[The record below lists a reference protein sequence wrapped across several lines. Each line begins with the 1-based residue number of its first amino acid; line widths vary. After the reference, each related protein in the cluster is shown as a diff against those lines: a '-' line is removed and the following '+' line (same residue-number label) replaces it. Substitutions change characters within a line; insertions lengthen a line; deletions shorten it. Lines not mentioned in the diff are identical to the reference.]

1 MNIAERIIR
10 VADILDTQ
18 NKFEEADALT
28 KIASEISI
36 NKIANPVN
44 LNKTV
49 GDQNRLNTTQNRI
62 KNTLEETST
71 LKNQTPVQ
79 ASDDDENEREAGF
92 TSLTTFKNDQLTT
105 NKTNKDIGKVVN
117 TVDKLK
123 STASSK
129 TANMVNLTGLMNQQK
144 QTNFINNQISKTVQ
158 TIGNM
163 KATSSDEAD
172 KKTGE
177 RDDEDN
183 DDKEA
188 ISLTIKSFY
197 AEAFVNGLPIVTTGR
212 YRTMYEV
219 FSEPRLR
226 ALREEFGYDLGTA
239 KFVEEIDS
247 SQSQYVAN
255 LITDSTVDNRFGFNS
270 SDATL
275 EGIYPNQE
283 LLNQADKVTAD
294 QSLIGTLFNQGDFNE
309 DRSDI
314 ASDILYNI
322 RINGKP
328 VKYTS
333 DEAFN
338 APEDLQVRAGNKD
351 YYAGIEVIEQ
361 HARERGINKGTKAY
375 EEYYGIWKKNWEDI
389 IGKKYPIWSARDETI
404 RQNRVEKNLSAAQL
418 IVSNSNYM
426 STVGSK
432 NPMALATAEYLRGR
446 KTLQKQLAIAIENSG
461 NTTIDASKNAYVAE
475 LRDNY
480 VKALD
485 AKYPGFQR
493 VHDIYFNNDKLN
505 DIAIYETG
513 YGFGGTE

>member
-1 MNIAERIIR
+1 MIQSKKLTPLKDFNMNIAERIIR
-10 VADILDTQ
+10 VADILDAQ

-163 KATSSDEAD
+163 KATSADEAD

-177 RDDEDN
+177 REDEDN

-188 ISLTIKSFY
+188 ISLTT
-197 AEAFVNGLPIVTTGR
+197 LPT
-212 YRTMYEV
+212 
-219 FSEPRLR
+219 
-226 ALREEFGYDLGTA
+226 
-239 KFVEEIDS
+239 
-247 SQSQYVAN
+247 Q
-255 LITDSTVDNRFGFNS
+255 
-270 SDATL
+270 
-275 EGIYPNQE
+275 
-283 LLNQADKVTAD
+283 
-294 QSLIGTLFNQGDFNE
+294 
-309 DRSDI
+309 
-314 ASDILYNI
+314 
-322 RINGKP
+322 
-328 VKYTS
+328 
-333 DEAFN
+333 
-338 APEDLQVRAGNKD
+338 
-351 YYAGIEVIEQ
+351 
-361 HARERGINKGTKAY
+361 
-375 EEYYGIWKKNWEDI
+375 
-389 IGKKYPIWSARDETI
+389 
-404 RQNRVEKNLSAAQL
+404 
-418 IVSNSNYM
+418 
-426 STVGSK
+426 
-432 NPMALATAEYLRGR
+432 
-446 KTLQKQLAIAIENSG
+446 QKQLNSTQ
-461 NTTIDASKNAYVAE
+461 NNI
-475 LRDNY
+475 
-480 VKALD
+480 
-485 AKYPGFQR
+485 QR
-493 VHDIYFNNDKLN
+493 SLN
-505 DIAIYETG
+505 RVDQMKEQK
-513 YGFGGTE
+513 